1 MKFVALIPARLK
13 SKRLP
18 NKVLHLFK
26 GLPMIEHVRRRA
38 LMTGVFKEV
47 IIVTS
52 DKKIAKIVRK
62 NKGKVLIN
70 KKNHTSGTSRCGE
83 VARKIKADI
92 FVIIFADEPLLL
104 PSQIKKYCLF
114 IEKDKKAQAWNATTK
129 LQKKDQYSEDVVKC
143 ELDKNNFI
151 NNFSRFV
158 SKSTKTKSVGIMG
171 FKRKLLLKYNKLK
184 KTKKEIETSIEQFR
198 LVEHDYHLR
207 SVFVK
212 NMPYSINTPNDIK
225 RANKEFAESNVQKKI
240 LKKILK
246 NK

>member
-1 MKFVALIPARLK
+1 MRFVALIPARLK

-18 NKVLHLFK
+18 NKVLHLLN

-38 LMTGVFKEV
+38 LMTGVFSDV
-47 IIVTS
+47 VVVTG
-52 DKKIAKIVRK
+52 DRKIANTIRK
-62 NKGKVLIN
+62 NKGRVVISAKTHN
-70 KKNHTSGTSRCGE
+70 SGTSRCAE

-92 FVIIFADEPLLL
+92 FIIIFADEPLLL

-114 IEKDKKAQAWNATTK
+114 IKKDKKAQAWNATTQ
-129 LQKKDQYSEDVVKC
+129 LQKKDLYLEDVVKC

-151 NNFSRFV
+151 NNFSRLI
-158 SKSTKTKSVGIMG
+158 SKSTKIKSVGIMG

-184 KTKKEIETSIEQFR
+184 KTKKEMETSIEQFR
-198 LVEHDYHLR
+198 LVEHNYHLR

-212 NMPYSINTPNDIK
+212 DMPYSINTPNDIK
-225 RANKEFAESNVQKKI
+225 RANKEFAESSVQKKI
-240 LKKILK
+240 LK